1 MAFLC
6 GIKLEM
12 CVLYFSPNEIF
23 KTTLRSMYFGEMD
36 ALNDAYR

>member
-1 MAFLC
+1 MAFLR

-12 CVLYFSPNEIF
+12 CSLYFSPDEVF
-23 KTTLRSMYFGEMD
+23 KTTLGLIYFGEMD